1 MENLGSEVE
10 EEASG
15 EKIAVSP
22 SAIAGRR
29 RVTAALLIAMMVT
42 AVEQLVVSPAMP
54 TIIADLKGFD
64 IWPWVV
70 SAFLLASTVST
81 PIYGK
86 LADLFGRK
94 PVLIFG
100 LTLFSLGSI
109 LSGTSH
115 TCCN

>member
-1 MENLGSEVE
+1 
-10 EEASG
+10 
-15 EKIAVSP
+15 
-22 SAIAGRR
+22 
-29 RVTAALLIAMMVT
+29 
-42 AVEQLVVSPAMP
+42 MP

-100 LTLFSLGSI
+100 LALFSLG
-109 LSGTSH
+109 
-115 TCCN
+115 